1 MSARRI
7 AGAGNRGARNR
18 RPPVEVDYGTG
29 IVVTILAVIGI
40 GSLGLGQHVAARFGR
55 VAATLC
61 YGIGLIFI
69 AIAATV
75 VLLNLL
81 GPLLWGV
88 VSLFAR

>member
-1 MSARRI
+1 M
-7 AGAGNRGARNR
+7 
-18 RPPVEVDYGTG
+18 EVDYGTG
-29 IVVTILAVIGI
+29 IVVTILGVIGV

-55 VAATLC
+55 VAATFC

-69 AIAATV
+69 AIAAAV

>member
-1 MSARRI
+1 M
-7 AGAGNRGARNR
+7 
-18 RPPVEVDYGTG
+18 EVDYGTG

-55 VAATLC
+55 VAGALC
-61 YGIGLIFI
+61 YGIGLLFV
-69 AIAATV
+69 AIAAAV

-88 VSLFAR
+88 VIAVATWPPGRK